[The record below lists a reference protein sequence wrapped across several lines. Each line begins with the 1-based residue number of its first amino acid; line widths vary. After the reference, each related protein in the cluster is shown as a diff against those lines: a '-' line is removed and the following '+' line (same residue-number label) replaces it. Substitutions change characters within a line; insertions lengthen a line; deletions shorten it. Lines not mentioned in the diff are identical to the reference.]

1 MPQARKPVKNAMQPT
16 RQSAVFH
23 ATSTSFAELFS
34 EDSHSEQAAA
44 MTSVGSSSD
53 ISKVQQHN
61 TALLLHKLA
70 QRLTYE
76 RANVRFYEALI
87 FKCLAAEQRVRRIV
101 SVDRLRQ
108 FRDEDVEHTV
118 LLKTAIETLGSDVDI
133 WLPDAVQSPATQMT
147 MSKMLTKTHSD
158 ILQCL
163 QSVVVFARNDAG
175 EWQMLHRLFSSM
187 GVEKVT
193 ATFRQA
199 WDEDQQQLATISAWV
214 EQMQKD
220 RLM

>member
-1 MPQARKPVKNAMQPT
+1 MPHARKSVKNAMQSA

-23 ATSTSFAELFS
+23 GRSQSFAELFS
-34 EDSHSEQAAA
+34 TDSHSEQTAA
-44 MTSVGSSSD
+44 MTSAGSSSD
-53 ISKVQQHN
+53 ISKVQQYN

-70 QRLTYE
+70 QRLSYE

-87 FKCLAAEQRVRRIV
+87 FKSLAAGQGVRRIV

-118 LLKTAIETLGSDVDI
+118 LLKTAIETLGADADM
-133 WLPDAVQSPATQMT
+133 WLPDAEPSQATQIT
-147 MSKMLTKTHSD
+147 MSKMLTKTHGD

-163 QSVVVFARNDAG
+163 QSVVVFARNDAD
-175 EWQMLHRLFSSM
+175 EWQMLYTLFSSM
-187 GVEKVT
+187 GLEKVT
-193 ATFRQA
+193 ETFRQA
-199 WDEDQQQLATISAWV
+199 WEEDQQQLATLSAWV
-214 EQMQKD
+214 EQLHKD

>member
-1 MPQARKPVKNAMQPT
+1 MPHARKSVKNAMQSA

-23 ATSTSFAELFS
+23 DTSKSFAELFS
-34 EDSHSEQAAA
+34 ADSHSEQTAAI
-44 MTSVGSSSD
+44 TSAGSSSD

-61 TALLLHKLA
+61 TALLLNKLA
-70 QRLTYE
+70 QRLSYE

-87 FKCLAAEQRVRRIV
+87 FKSLAAEQGVRRIV

-118 LLKTAIETLGSDVDI
+118 LLKTAIETLGADVDM
-133 WLPDAVQSPATQMT
+133 WLPDAVPSQATQIT
-147 MSKMLTKTHSD
+147 MSKMLTKTHGD

-163 QSVVVFARNDAG
+163 QSVVVFARNDAD
-175 EWQMLHRLFSSM
+175 EWQMLYRLFSSM
-187 GVEKVT
+187 GLEKMT
-193 ATFRQA
+193 ETFRQA
-199 WDEDQQQLATISAWV
+199 WEEDQQQLTTLSAWV
-214 EQMQKD
+214 EQMHKG